1 MRKIAIAFYK
11 PYDVLCQFT
20 GPGDVSTIADHISVP
35 EVYPCGRL
43 DKDSEG
49 LLILSNDGS
58 LQARIS
64 HPRFHLPK
72 TYLVMVEGTPDRYDL
87 DRLNQGLR
95 LSDGPTAPAVA
106 KIIEPPPQ
114 SLLPGRDLGPEFKR
128 PTSWIE
134 LTIREGRNRQVRRM
148 TAAVGHPTLRL
159 IRARIGPVTLGEL
172 RPGEFRE
179 LGTEEIRQ
187 IYHAIRA

>member
-1 MRKIAIAFYK
+1 MPKIAIAFYK

-20 GPGDVSTIADHISVP
+20 GPEDVSTLADYVSTPDI
-35 EVYPCGRL
+35 YPCGRL

-72 TYLVMVEGTPDRYDL
+72 TYLVMVEGTPSQEDL
-87 DRLNQGLR
+87 DRMNQGLR
-95 LSDGPTAPAVA
+95 LSDGLTAPAKA
-106 KIIEPPPQ
+106 ISIAPPP
-114 SLLPGRDLGPEFKR
+114 LARLPGRDLGPEFKR

-159 IRARIGPVTLGEL
+159 IRWSIGPISLGDLE
-172 RPGEFRE
+172 PGNSRA
-179 LGTEEIRQ
+179 LSREEIRK
-187 IYHAIRA
+187 IHHAVSR